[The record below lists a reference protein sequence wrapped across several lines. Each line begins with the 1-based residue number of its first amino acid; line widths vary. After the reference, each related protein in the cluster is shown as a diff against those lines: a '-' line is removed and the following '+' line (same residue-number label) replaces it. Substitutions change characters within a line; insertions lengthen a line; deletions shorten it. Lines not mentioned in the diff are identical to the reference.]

1 MVEIGGRPILW
12 HITRG
17 YSVHGIIEFVI
28 RLHYKA
34 QVVKESCQLLPQR
47 SRRHDDRRPP
57 QRIAHL
63 LESEAF
69 CFAYGT
75 A

>member
-34 QVVKESCQLLPQR
+34 QVVKES
-47 SRRHDDRRPP
+47 
-57 QRIAHL
+57 
-63 LESEAF
+63 
-69 CFAYGT
+69 FANYFST
-75 A
+75 QPTTR